1 LTPPVSNPND
11 DRRTYQVAVAVWA
24 LVILTATSVPG
35 SAIPTSFPHWADK
48 IVHFTLYGVLGALAA
63 RAFVAA
69 PSARTARG
77 VDARNWNRSHAG
89 WLAMALLAIFAGVD
103 ELHQYWIRGRTP
115 SAADWFADVAGVGV
129 GIAIGMNMRRSN
141 GTPDPKFDR
150 ETRC

>member
-1 LTPPVSNPND
+1 MTPPVSNPND

-63 RAFVAA
+63 PAFVAA

-77 VDARNWNRSHAG
+77 VEAQNLNRRHAG
-89 WLAMALLAIFAGVD
+89 WLAMALLAIFAGAD

-141 GTPDPKFDR
+141 RKPDPKFDR
-150 ETRC
+150 ET

>member
-1 LTPPVSNPND
+1 MTPPVSNPND
-11 DRRTYQVAVAVWA
+11 DRRTYQVAVALWA

-141 GTPDPKFDR
+141 RKPVPKFDR
-150 ETRC
+150 ET

>member
-1 LTPPVSNPND
+1 M
-11 DRRTYQVAVAVWA
+11 AVWA

>member
-1 LTPPVSNPND
+1 M
-11 DRRTYQVAVAVWA
+11 AVWA
-24 LVILTATSVPG
+24 LVILTATSVPASG
-35 SAIPTSFPHWADK
+35 APTALPHWADK
-48 IVHFTLYGVLGALAA
+48 VVHFSLYCVLGALAA

-69 PSARTARG
+69 PSVRTAQVAG
-77 VDARNWNRSHAG
+77 TRNWNQRHAG
-89 WLAMALLAIFAGVD
+89 WLAMALLAIFAGAD
-103 ELHQYWIRGRTP
+103 EVHQYWIRGRTP

>member
-1 LTPPVSNPND
+1 M
-11 DRRTYQVAVAVWA
+11 AVWA

-48 IVHFTLYGVLGALAA
+48 IVHFTLYSVLGALAA

-89 WLAMALLAIFAGVD
+89 WLAMALLAIFAGAD

-141 GTPDPKFDR
+141 RKPDPKFDR
-150 ETRC
+150 ET

>member
-1 LTPPVSNPND
+1 MTPPVSNPSD

-141 GTPDPKFDR
+141 RKPDPKFDR
-150 ETRC
+150 ET

>member
-1 LTPPVSNPND
+1 MTPPVSNPND
-11 DRRTYQVAVAVWA
+11 ERRTYQVAAALWA

-35 SAIPTSFPHWADK
+35 SAVPTALPPWADK
-48 IVHFTLYGVLGALAA
+48 VVHFTLYGVLGALAA
-63 RAFVAA
+63 RAFVVA

-77 VDARNWNRSHAG
+77 VEAQNLNRRHAG
-89 WLAMALLAIFAGVD
+89 WLAMALLAIFAGAD

-141 GTPDPKFDR
+141 RKPDPKFDR
-150 ETRC
+150 ET

>member
-24 LVILTATSVPG
+24 LVILTATSVPVSG
-35 SAIPTSFPHWADK
+35 VPTTSPYWADK
-48 IVHFTLYGVLGALAA
+48 VVHFTLYGVLGALAA

-69 PSARTARG
+69 PSVGTARV
-77 VDARNWNRSHAG
+77 VDVRTWNRRHAG
-89 WLAMALLAIFAGVD
+89 WLAMALLAIFAGAD

-129 GIAIGMNMRRSN
+129 GIVIGMNMRRSN
-141 GTPDPKFDR
+141 RKPDPKFDR
-150 ETRC
+150 ET